1 MADDPGEE
9 APLLRSQSVPAA
21 HGYQTRRPRRAR
33 FQDDSD
39 LSESKELERSVEEDP
54 AGEDELW
61 RAYSMKRKRMAS
73 IVSIASRASET
84 CLQQTTVPL
93 DRSLY
98 CMSRFVYGKGGGSE
112 RWGVSEH
119 SVDNLPF
126 FKGTST
132 PKRRWRVRR

>member
-1 MADDPGEE
+1 MADDPDEE
-9 APLLRSQSVPAA
+9 APLLRSQSGPAA
-21 HGYQTRRPRRAR
+21 HDYQTRRPRRAR

-39 LSESKELERSVEEDP
+39 LSESKELERSVEEEDP

-84 CLQQTTVPL
+84 CLQQITVPL

-98 CMSRFVYGKGGGSE
+98 CMSCFVYGKGGGF
-112 RWGVSEH
+112 RTVGWFRTLG
-119 SVDNLPF
+119 
-126 FKGTST
+126 
-132 PKRRWRVRR
+132 

>member
-1 MADDPGEE
+1 MADDPRE
-9 APLLRSQSVPAA
+9 AEPLLRSQSGPAA

-39 LSESKELERSVEEDP
+39 LSESKELAEEEEDP

-84 CLQQTTVPL
+84 CL
-93 DRSLY
+93 
-98 CMSRFVYGKGGGSE
+98 
-112 RWGVSEH
+112 
-119 SVDNLPF
+119 
-126 FKGTST
+126 
-132 PKRRWRVRR
+132 

>member
-21 HGYQTRRPRRAR
+21 HDYQTRRPRRAR

-39 LSESKELERSVEEDP
+39 LSESKELERSVEEEEDP

-84 CLQQTTVPL
+84 CSQQTTVLL

-98 CMSRFVYGKGGGSE
+98 CMSCFVYGKGGGSE
-112 RWGVSEH
+112 H
-119 SVDNLPF
+119 SVDNLLF
-126 FKGTST
+126 FKGTLT